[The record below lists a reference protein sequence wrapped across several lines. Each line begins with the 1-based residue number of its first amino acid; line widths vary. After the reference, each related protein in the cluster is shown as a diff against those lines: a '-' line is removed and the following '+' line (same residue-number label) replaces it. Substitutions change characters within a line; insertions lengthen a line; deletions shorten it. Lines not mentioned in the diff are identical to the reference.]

1 MDSYSELQLRIK
13 ALQLQAEQVRRN
25 EVASVVA
32 DIEAKMREYG
42 ITVEDLV
49 GARPAKPKKPA
60 RAPALAK
67 YRNSGSGETWSGRG
81 RKPKWLAGKDPRQF
95 RIK

>member
-1 MDSYSELQLRIK
+1 MDTYSELQRRIK
-13 ALQLQAEQVRRN
+13 ALQQQAEQLRRN

-32 DIEAKMREYG
+32 DIEAKMQEFG
-42 ITVEDLV
+42 ITVDDLI
-49 GARPAKPKKPA
+49 GARRDEPKQIA
-60 RAPALAK
+60 RAPVPAK
-67 YRNSGSGETWSGRG
+67 YRSPGTGETWSGRG